1 MNIPMDKIVVNKD
14 VFRDPG
20 LKCKARKEAKVKSE
34 DITQGRTG
42 YINGFTRSFIFRY
55 LFR

>member
-1 MNIPMDKIVVNKD
+1 MDKIVVNKD